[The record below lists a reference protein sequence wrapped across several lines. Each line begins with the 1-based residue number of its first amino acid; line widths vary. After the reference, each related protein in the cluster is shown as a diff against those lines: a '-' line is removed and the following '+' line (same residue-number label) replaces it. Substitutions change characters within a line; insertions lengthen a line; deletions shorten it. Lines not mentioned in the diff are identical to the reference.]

1 MAKDTSTEQKIK
13 DAARQVFM
21 SKGFS
26 GCTSRE
32 IAKAAGINVALV
44 NYYFRSKAQLFN
56 LVCHA
61 VMEDFMLSMVGVF
74 ALELPLENKIRI
86 FIEREYEFLSRHPEI
101 PNFIFNE
108 MTREG
113 GFDDTFD
120 HRCVMEKIE
129 GTGVFSEAKAAQ
141 DKGEMR
147 KVDMVSLTVL
157 IMSNCQFPIMA
168 RKLIQN
174 IHSLT
179 PGQYDQQLVL
189 HKQYVTEM
197 IVNYL
202 FNVK

>member
-1 MAKDTSTEQKIK
+1 MTKDTSTEQKIK
-13 DAARQVFM
+13 DAARRVFM

-32 IAKAAGINVALV
+32 IAKEAGINVALL
-44 NYYFRSKAQLFN
+44 NYYFRSKAQLFQ

-61 VMEDFMLSMVGVF
+61 VMEDFMLSLVDVF
-74 ALELPLENKIRI
+74 ALDLSLEKQIRI
-86 FIEREYEFLSRHPEI
+86 FIEREYEFLSKHPEI

-108 MTREG
+108 MSREG
-113 GFDDTFD
+113 GFDECFD
-120 HRCVMEKIE
+120 HRFIMEKIE
-129 GTGVFSEAKAAQ
+129 RTGVFRAAQ
-141 DKGEMR
+141 AAQEKGEMR

-174 IHSLT
+174 IHELT
-179 PGQYDQQLVL
+179 PEQYDQQLVL

-197 IVNYL
+197 LVTYL